1 MKKSLILCAALP
13 LFFLASCNSATKP
26 KEGDVEP
33 TATEDRDPSV
43 RAQDYETG
51 GADNRA
57 DTIPPAVDSTGT
69 GGNQ

>member
-1 MKKSLILCAALP
+1 MKKCLILCAAIP
-13 LFFLASCNSATKP
+13 MFYLASCNSTTKP

-51 GADNRA
+51 AADNRA
-57 DTIPPAVDSTGT
+57 DTIPPATDSAGATTG
-69 GGNQ
+69 Q